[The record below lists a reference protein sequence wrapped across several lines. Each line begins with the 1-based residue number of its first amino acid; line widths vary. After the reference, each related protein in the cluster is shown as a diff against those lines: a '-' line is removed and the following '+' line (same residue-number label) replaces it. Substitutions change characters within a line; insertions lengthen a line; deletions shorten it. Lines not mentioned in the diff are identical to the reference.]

1 MQRAETKTGKR
12 PFMLIDVSL
21 CIGCHACVNACKFE
35 NGLSIKQFN
44 TWIETWDAGDY
55 PQVVRANVPH
65 LCNHCDNAPCLAVC
79 PTGATYRNDDGLILV
94 DQDRCIGC
102 KYCMAACPYGV
113 RWQNEAGEV
122 EKCTFCVN
130 RTSQGLLPACAGN
143 CPTHARLFGD
153 LNDPNSEVAQK
164 VAKVQVESML
174 PELGIET
181 NTCYVGLAETNAL
194 PKSSS
199 VLHGGRVAVKLQDLE
214 GGE

>member
-102 KYCMAACPYGV
+102 KYCMAACPFAV
-113 RWQNEAGEV
+113 RRQ
-122 EKCTFCVN
+122 
-130 RTSQGLLPACAGN
+130 LPH
-143 CPTHARLFGD
+143 PR
-153 LNDPNSEVAQK
+153 PPVRRSERSEQRSGA
-164 VAKVQVESML
+164 
-174 PELGIET
+174 
-181 NTCYVGLAETNAL
+181 
-194 PKSSS
+194 
-199 VLHGGRVAVKLQDLE
+199 E
-214 GGE
+214 GGEGAGREHAARAGHRDEHVLRGPCRDERAAEVIVGAARRSRCGEAAGFGRRGIA